1 MHGNKAGLTLGVEHT
16 MLIAQ
21 ISDTHVQLPG
31 GLLDR
36 NYDTA
41 GNLERAVRHLN
52 ALTPQLDV
60 VLLTGDTVDAGSP
73 SEYGRLRE
81 ILSALKAPL
90 YVIPGNHDERQAM
103 RSAFSDGRYLP
114 HEGFLQYTVEDWP
127 VRLIGLDTLIPGEH
141 GGRLCETRMQWL
153 AARLLEAPARPTVIF
168 MHHPP
173 FRTGLTVMDAM
184 GFDGANALARLV
196 KSHPQVRQLVCGHI
210 HRPIVTSFGGTIASV
225 CPSTA
230 QQAALDLRPDPFL
243 AVVMEPPAATVL
255 WWDAASDSIVHHLSQ
270 IGERPAHVLFDGT
283 QWLMDT
289 PVPPGFRT

>member
-1 MHGNKAGLTLGVEHT
+1 

-52 ALTPQLDV
+52 ALTPPPDV

-73 SEYGRLRE
+73 AEYGRLRE
-81 ILSALKAPL
+81 ILSELNAPL
-90 YVIPGNHDERQAM
+90 YVIPGNHDEREAM
-103 RSAFSDGRYLP
+103 RRAFSDGRYLP
-114 HEGFLQYTVEDWP
+114 QEGFLQYTVEDWP

-141 GGRLCETRMQWL
+141 GGRLCEARMQWL
-153 AARLLEAPARPTVIF
+153 AARLIEAPERPTVIF

-173 FRTGLTVMDAM
+173 FRTGLAVMDSM
-184 GFDGANALARLV
+184 GFTGADALAQLV
-196 KSHPQVRQLVCGHI
+196 KSHPQVHQLVSGHI
-210 HRPIVTSFGGTIASV
+210 HRPIVTRFGGTIASV

-230 QQAALDLRPDPFL
+230 QQAALDLRPDPYL
-243 AVVMEPPAATVL
+243 AVVMEPPAATLL
-255 WWDAASDSIVHHLSQ
+255 WWDACAGSIVHHLSQ
-270 IGERPAHVLFDGT
+270 IGERPEHVLFDGT
-283 QWLMDT
+283 QWVMDN
-289 PVPPGFRT
+289 PLPPGFRS

>member
-1 MHGNKAGLTLGVEHT
+1 

-21 ISDTHVQLPG
+21 ITDTHVQMPG

-52 ALTPQLDV
+52 ALTPQIDV

-73 SEYGRLRE
+73 DEYGRLRE

-90 YVIPGNHDERQAM
+90 YVIPGNHDEREAM
-103 RSAFSDGRYLP
+103 RRAFGNGGYLP
-114 HEGFLQYTVEDWP
+114 REGFLQYTLEDWP
-127 VRLIGLDTLIPGEH
+127 VRLIALDTLIPGEH
-141 GGRLCETRMQWL
+141 GGRLCDTRLQWL
-153 AARLLEAPARPTVIF
+153 AERLTEARECPTVIF

-184 GFDGANALARLV
+184 GFDGADALATLV
-196 KSHPQVRQLVCGHI
+196 RSNPQVRQLIAGHI

-230 QQAALDLRPDPFL
+230 QQAALDLRSDPYL
-243 AVVMEPPAATVL
+243 AVVMEPPAATLL
-255 WWDAASDSIVHHLSQ
+255 WWDASAGSIVHHLSQ

-283 QWLMDT
+283 QWVMDN
-289 PVPPGFRT
+289 PLPPGFRS

>member
-1 MHGNKAGLTLGVEHT
+1 

-52 ALTPQLDV
+52 AFTPQPDA
-60 VLLTGDTVDAGSP
+60 VLLTGDAVDAGLP
-73 SEYGRLRE
+73 AEYGRLRE
-81 ILSALKAPL
+81 ILSVLKAPL
-90 YVIPGNHDERQAM
+90 FVIPGNHDEREAM
-103 RSAFSDGRYLP
+103 RRAFSDGRYLP
-114 HEGFLQYTVEDWP
+114 GEGFLQYTIEDWP

-141 GGRLCETRMQWL
+141 GGRLCDARRQWL
-153 AARLLEAPARPTVIF
+153 AAQLDQARDRPTVIF

-184 GFDGANALARLV
+184 GFEGAEALASLV
-196 KSHPQVRQLVCGHI
+196 RSQPQVHQVVSGHI
-210 HRPIVTSFGGTIASV
+210 HRPIVTRFGGTVASV

-230 QQAALDLRPDPFL
+230 QQAALDLRPDPHL
-243 AVVMEPPAATVL
+243 AVVMEPPAATLL
-255 WWDAASDSIVHHLSQ
+255 WWDSTTGSLVHHLSV
-270 IGERPAHVLFDGT
+270 IGERPAHVLYDGS
-283 QWLMDT
+283 QWVMDN
-289 PVPPGFRT
+289 PLPPGFHA

>member
-1 MHGNKAGLTLGVEHT
+1 

-41 GNLERAVRHLN
+41 GNLDRAVRHLN
-52 ALTPQLDV
+52 ACTPRPDV
-60 VLLTGDTVDAGSP
+60 VLLTGDAVDAGSP
-73 SEYGRLRE
+73 DEYGRLRE

-90 YVIPGNHDERQAM
+90 FVIPGNHDERDAM
-103 RSAFSDGRYLP
+103 RRAFSDDGYLP
-114 HEGFLQYTVEDWP
+114 DEGFLQYTVEDWP
-127 VRLIGLDTLIPGEH
+127 VRLIALDTLIPGEH
-141 GGRLCETRMQWL
+141 GGRLCETRIQWL
-153 AARLLEAPARPTVIF
+153 AARLEEAHERPTVIF

-173 FRTGLTVMDAM
+173 FRTGLAVMDAM
-184 GFDGANALARLV
+184 GFEGAEALARLV
-196 KSHPQVRQLVCGHI
+196 RSHPQVRQIVCGHI

-243 AVVMEPPAATVL
+243 AVVMEPPAATLL
-255 WWDAASDSIVHHLSQ
+255 WWDAASGSIVHHLSQ
-270 IGERPAHVLFDGT
+270 IGERPAHVLYDGS
-283 QWLMDT
+283 QWVMDN
-289 PVPPGFRT
+289 PLPPGFHA